1 MSSISSNA
9 CICLDSSLLLADTL
23 QNQEARTRLGVI
35 DSHQRKLKLESY
47 LPITVKT
54 ECQKRIANIIS
65 FISDTFRNFERE
77 FRTFKSS
84 SNTVLNDV
92 DLNDSQFVREFFI
105 KNYSL
110 HKKPTSEY
118 ELLLRMEEMIVT
130 HLTRMVENINSIPYR
145 EFVTTIGVGINKIS
159 TTLSYDFHMRVS
171 VHRVITAKIDTA
183 LLQRLKSDPA
193 LQKTA
198 QKKPNDL
205 QIICEVEANQREI
218 KKWSILV
225 TLDKNDFLNNAAQ
238 IEKIAKVNCVDPLYL
253 LQVLKRLE
261 SVSVT

>member
-1 MSSISSNA
+1 MSSASSNA

-35 DSHQRKLKLESY
+35 DVYKRKFKLESY
-47 LPITVKT
+47 LPVTVKM
-54 ECQKRIANIIS
+54 ECHKRITHVIS

-77 FRTFKSS
+77 FRTFKSNS
-84 SNTVLNDV
+84 GTALNDV
-92 DLNDSQFVREFFI
+92 EVDDLQFVREFFI
-105 KNYSL
+105 KNYAL

-130 HLTRMVENINSIPYR
+130 YLTRMVENVNSIPYR
-145 EFVTTIGVGINKIS
+145 EFVTNIGVGINKIA
-159 TTLSYDFHMRVS
+159 TTLLYDFNMRVS
-171 VHRVITAKIDTA
+171 THKIITSKIDVA
-183 LLQRLKSDPA
+183 LLQRLKTDSI

-218 KKWSILV
+218 KKWSILI
-225 TLDKNDFLNNAAQ
+225 TLDKNDFLNNVAQ
-238 IEKIAKVNCVDPLYL
+238 IEKIAKVICVDPLYL
-253 LQVLKRLE
+253 PQVLKRLE

>member
-1 MSSISSNA
+1 MSSTSYNS
-9 CICLDSSLLLADTL
+9 CICLDSSILLADTL

-35 DSHQRKLKLESY
+35 DVHQKKLKLDSY
-47 LPITVKT
+47 IPITVKT
-54 ECQKRIANIIS
+54 ECQKRISNIIL

-77 FRTFKSS
+77 FRTVKSS
-84 SNTVLNDV
+84 SGTEINDV
-92 DLNDSQFVREFFI
+92 DLNDFQFIQGFFI

-118 ELLLRMEEMIVT
+118 ELLLRMEEMIIT

-145 EFVTTIGVGINKIS
+145 EFVTNIGVGINKIA

-171 VHRVITAKIDTA
+171 VHRIITAKIDTT

-205 QIICEVEANQREI
+205 QIICEAEANQREI
-218 KKWSILV
+218 KKWNILV
-225 TLDKNDFLNNAAQ
+225 TLDKSDFLNNADP
-238 IEKIAKVNCVDPLYL
+238 IEKIAKVICVDPLYL
-253 LQVLKRLE
+253 PQVLKRVE
-261 SVSVT
+261 SISVI